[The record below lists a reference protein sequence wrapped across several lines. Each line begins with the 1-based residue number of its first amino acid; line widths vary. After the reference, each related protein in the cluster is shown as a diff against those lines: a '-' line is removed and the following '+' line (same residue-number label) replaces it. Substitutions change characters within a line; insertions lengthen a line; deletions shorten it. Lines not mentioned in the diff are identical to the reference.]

1 MPRARKSFEFSS
13 QNRIA
18 SGKEK
23 SVMAE
28 ASIIGE
34 GDSGGRD
41 LDVSGYGNT
50 VQPHFNFSGH
60 MYDAFP
66 SFGT

>member
-1 MPRARKSFEFSS
+1 MV
-13 QNRIA
+13 

-28 ASIIGE
+28 ASIIGA
-34 GDSGGRD
+34 GDSGGRN
-41 LDVSGYGNT
+41 LDVSGYMNT